1 LAGARDAFV
10 ALAAYVPKEMTSQFQ
25 ADKLIRQI
33 APIVGGKGGGRAD
46 LAQGAGRDPGGLA
59 AALAA
64 ARKVLRGD
72 GATAAA
78 RAGRAAAPPHGGARV
93 ITNVAASAATSTRK

>member
-1 LAGARDAFV
+1 MHKDGCVAEIPDADGRLLQAVIDALKTKIKGPIFLAGARDAFV

-59 AALAA
+59 EALAA
-64 ARKVLRGD
+64 ARKMLR
-72 GATAAA
+72 
-78 RAGRAAAPPHGGARV
+78 
-93 ITNVAASAATSTRK
+93 